1 MHVTHHV
8 MQSTI
13 DGLRKNVKAGD
24 LRLAAQHAAAISG
37 EQHERALSEK
47 DARILELQRLLHD
60 AYRAPP
66 REVDGGEAAEF
77 VSNLRKEVA
86 HLQAMV
92 RTVGA
97 VFRVVF
103 SVRLFTGFCTQSKER
118 ETLLLKDV
126 EAKNERKEV
135 LEAQIAR
142 YEEFLAGHA
151 LPAAVRRWLDPE
163 VVVDTEKLMKRLRTE
178 RNF

>member
-1 MHVTHHV
+1 M
-8 MQSTI
+8 
-13 DGLRKNVKAGD
+13 
-24 LRLAAQHAAAISG
+24 
-37 EQHERALSEK
+37 
-47 DARILELQRLLHD
+47 
-60 AYRAPP
+60 
-66 REVDGGEAAEF
+66 F
-77 VSNLRKEVA
+77 W
-86 HLQAMV
+86 
-92 RTVGA
+92 
-97 VFRVVF
+97 VVF
-103 SVRLFTGFCTQSKER
+103 SVRLFTSFCTQSKER

-126 EAKNERKEV
+126 EAKNQRKEV

>member
-1 MHVTHHV
+1 M
-8 MQSTI
+8 
-13 DGLRKNVKAGD
+13 
-24 LRLAAQHAAAISG
+24 
-37 EQHERALSEK
+37 
-47 DARILELQRLLHD
+47 
-60 AYRAPP
+60 
-66 REVDGGEAAEF
+66 
-77 VSNLRKEVA
+77 
-86 HLQAMV
+86 
-92 RTVGA
+92 
-97 VFRVVF
+97 
-103 SVRLFTGFCTQSKER
+103 RLFTSFCAQSKER

>member
-1 MHVTHHV
+1 M
-8 MQSTI
+8 
-13 DGLRKNVKAGD
+13 
-24 LRLAAQHAAAISG
+24 
-37 EQHERALSEK
+37 
-47 DARILELQRLLHD
+47 
-60 AYRAPP
+60 
-66 REVDGGEAAEF
+66 
-77 VSNLRKEVA
+77 
-86 HLQAMV
+86 
-92 RTVGA
+92 
-97 VFRVVF
+97 FRVVF
-103 SVRLFTGFCTQSKER
+103 SMRLFTSFCAQSKER